1 MKIGFDGKRVIQNF
15 TGLGNYSRY
24 ILQVLACNIPENK
37 YTVYSAKQPDQT
49 LISQFKTLCSISF
62 KLQKSK
68 SFSSIWRTLGIV
80 KDLKRD
86 NIDIYHGLTN
96 EIPIGLDKAGIASV
110 VTIHDLIFLR
120 YPHYFNFIDRSIYK
134 LKVMYACKN
143 ATRIIAISEQTK
155 RDILSFCNVPE
166 ERIEIVYQNC
176 NSLYS
181 ELASVQEKESVRSK
195 YNLPEKYL
203 LNVGTIEARKNLLLI
218 AKALKAVPDHIQ
230 LIVIGKQTAYAKEV
244 KQYLRNNKLAHRV
257 RFLSKVPLSDLPA
270 IYQQAEIFIYP
281 SEFEGFGIPII
292 EALHS
297 RVPVIA
303 ATGSCLEEAGG
314 PGSCYV
320 HPKDEIQL
328 SYCINSILNSAEKK
342 EEMINEGSLYVQK
355 FSDKKIA
362 EDLMKVYKKALA
374 HA

>member
-1 MKIGFDGKRVIQNF
+1 
-15 TGLGNYSRY
+15 
-24 ILQVLACNIPENK
+24 
-37 YTVYSAKQPDQT
+37 
-49 LISQFKTLCSISF
+49 
-62 KLQKSK
+62 
-68 SFSSIWRTLGIV
+68 
-80 KDLKRD
+80 
-86 NIDIYHGLTN
+86 
-96 EIPIGLDKAGIASV
+96 
-110 VTIHDLIFLR
+110 
-120 YPHYFNFIDRSIYK
+120 
-134 LKVMYACKN
+134 MYACKN